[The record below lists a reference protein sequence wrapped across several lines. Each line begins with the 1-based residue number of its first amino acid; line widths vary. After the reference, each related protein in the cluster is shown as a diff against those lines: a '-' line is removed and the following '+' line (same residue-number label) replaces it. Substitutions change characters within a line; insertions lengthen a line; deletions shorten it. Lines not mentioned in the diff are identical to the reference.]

1 MCGQQGQHGVLE
13 LSLLLAGHL
22 IQPPVQSRCT
32 SSSMLNHAFKTAGLE
47 ISGFLFNSQ
56 FKPQPRLRA
65 PSFKEAT
72 PPVSAAVSAGKVR

>member
-1 MCGQQGQHGVLE
+1 
-13 LSLLLAGHL
+13 
-22 IQPPVQSRCT
+22 
-32 SSSMLNHAFKTAGLE
+32 MLNHAFKTAGLE